1 MKYFACYLLDR
12 LALTWYLLRKFY
24 PMRQSSPRK
33 SANQTQ
39 ETEKAP
45 FFVFKRIREAIFD
58 EVFRPETA

>member
-1 MKYFACYLLDR
+1 
-12 LALTWYLLRKFY
+12 
-24 PMRQSSPRK
+24 MRQSSPRK